1 MTSGLPT
8 RLELFHAAGC
18 AACDSARDALKAAAL
33 EEATDLVWRDVD
45 VLDELD
51 YAVELGVLT
60 LPAIA
65 IDGQLVFA
73 SLPTPAELR
82 SVLARR
88 RPAGA

>member
-8 RLELFHAAGC
+8 RLELFHTAGC
-18 AACDSARDALKAAAL
+18 AACDSAREALKAAAL

-65 IDGQLVFA
+65 INGQLVFA

-88 RPAGA
+88 RAAGA